1 MGKNPMRKL
10 ITLVILRAL
19 SIFSKQ
25 SWMINFTLSL
35 CSIEAFL
42 FIFNQSGLVQML
54 DLSGLTSKGESR
66 SSPIITYSKA
76 A

>member
-10 ITLVILRAL
+10 ITLVIPRAL
-19 SIFSKQ
+19 TIFSKQ
-25 SWMINFTLSL
+25 SWMINSTLSL

-54 DLSGLTSKGESR
+54 DLSGLTSKEESR
-66 SSPIITYSKA
+66 SSPIITYSKGA
-76 A
+76 